1 MGSVHRNACSGN
13 CVQPFKLPGTPNYPD
28 AKKRARGR
36 IAVPTRIVRATDRT
50 FTAAELAAWFAVDDP
65 ADEPT
70 PTPAAATPAAV
81 TRPAYGRSRARSILR
96 AEPGDDRSAAL
107 MSAVNFAALGG
118 MSADEFEAIARLNP
132 TGCVS
137 KYLNGT
143 DRLRQEVERAYAKA
157 RSGYGY
163 R

>member
-1 MGSVHRNACSGN
+1 
-13 CVQPFKLPGTPNYPD
+13 
-28 AKKRARGR
+28 
-36 IAVPTRIVRATDRT
+36 
-50 FTAAELAAWFAVDDP
+50 
-65 ADEPT
+65 
-70 PTPAAATPAAV
+70 
-81 TRPAYGRSRARSILR
+81 
-96 AEPGDDRSAAL
+96 